1 MQMLDLK
8 QMDITKSLFYQEI
21 IQEGLEEGRQ
31 RGLEEGRQEGIQQGI
46 QEGRQEG
53 RQEGEANLIVRLLTR
68 RLGELSNDQI
78 RQIRELAV
86 PQLEELGEALL
97 DFTTMADLEQFLANL
112 Y

>member
-31 RGLEEGRQEGIQQGI
+31 
-46 QEGRQEG
+46 
-53 RQEGEANLIVRLLTR
+53 EGEANLIVRLLTR
-68 RLGELSNDQI
+68 RLGELSNEQI
-78 RQIRELAV
+78 GQIRELPI
-86 PQLEELGEALL
+86 PQLDELGEALL
-97 DFTTMADLEQFLANL
+97 DFTTVADLEQFLANL